1 MQGGLDF
8 RLSII
13 GIASVQ
19 KTCRI
24 DPKVLANCE
33 KLCGHLKTSLIR
45 TFRATGEHH
54 TECST
59 RPSSDP
65 RDVNRHRGKGC
76 SATALLAN
84 LHVTFHSSWERLFS
98 IQLDSGG
105 LKRVAGTNE
114 RPGSWGDLRNQRYG
128 GGSTKKE
135 PTSTHE
141 LLFPCWSGFLM
152 RGSSFYLMG
161 WGTSGLMACAGGRV
175 PLGHCDP
182 IQVPGPRRPWLSCV
196 GESGS
201 RCVDALGIERRG
213 AEAGQAP

>member
-1 MQGGLDF
+1 MAIQ
-8 RLSII
+8 R
-13 GIASVQ
+13 SVRC
-19 KTCRI
+19 K
-24 DPKVLANCE
+24 
-33 KLCGHLKTSLIR
+33 
-45 TFRATGEHH
+45 
-54 TECST
+54 
-59 RPSSDP
+59 SSY
-65 RDVNRHRGKGC
+65 GKGC
-76 SATALLAN
+76 RATALDN
-84 LHVTFHSSWERLFS
+84 LRFTFHSSWERLFS

-105 LKRVAGTNE
+105 LKCVAGTNE
-114 RPGSWGDLRNQRYG
+114 RPGSWGFHATSGMEEAQPIN
-128 GGSTKKE
+128 E

-161 WGTSGLMACAGGRV
+161 WETSGLMACAGGRV